1 MNIPE
6 NYRAL
11 KASVAAAAKN
21 ANRDPRDVLLL
32 AVTKSVD
39 LPQMQTLY
47 DLGVRHFAENREPE
61 LLRKTATLPKD
72 IIWHF
77 IGPLQSNKV
86 RKVVKNAQVIHAL
99 DSLALIERVDRICG
113 EENRHPEVMLEINIS
128 GEASKGGFSV
138 AEALPAT
145 QLAASCKNIRLT
157 GLMTMAPNHA
167 EKKVLQQVFGGL
179 AALRD
184 RLAKEL
190 DLPLPALSMG
200 MSGDFETAIACGA
213 TVVRIGSALFV

>member
-6 NYRAL
+6 NYRNLTAE
-11 KASVAAAAKN
+11 VAAAAKR
-21 ANRDPRDVLLL
+21 ANRDPEDVLLL

-39 LPQMQTLY
+39 LAQVQQLY

-61 LLRKTATLPKD
+61 LLRKTAALPED
-72 IIWHF
+72 IVWHF

-113 EENRHPEVMLEINIS
+113 EENRHPDVMLEINIS
-128 GEASKGGFSV
+128 GEASKGGFS
-138 AEALPAT
+138 AEEALSAAR
-145 QLAASCKNIRLT
+145 LAASCKNIRFT

-167 EKKVLQQVFGGL
+167 GKKVLQQVFGGL

-184 RLAKEL
+184 RLEKEL
-190 DLPLPALSMG
+190 DISLPVLSMG

-213 TVVRIGSALFV
+213 TVVRIGTALFV